1 MSRFHL
7 ILLAVLTALAIS
19 YLLSFNRSDNAPTQQ
34 LTTDDDYYFEDFVLT
49 AYDRDGEVSHTTHGK
64 ILRQLRDTHDF
75 KLESPQIELNSGKTR
90 WEIAAESGW
99 MNAAMSRATL
109 RGNVVAHTASN
120 NKLLVTTSDLDLD
133 IPARIATTD
142 ALVNISQG
150 NNRLRGEAL
159 TANLRQQQLQLN
171 RNIEGYYVP

>member
-1 MSRFHL
+1 MSRLHL

-19 YLLSFNRSDNAPTQQ
+19 YLLSFNHSDNAPTQQ
-34 LTTDDDYYFEDFVLT
+34 LTTDDDYYFEDFFLT
-49 AYDRDGEVSHTTHGK
+49 AYDHDGNINHTTRGQ

-75 KLESPQIELNSGKTR
+75 RLESPRIGLNSGKTR
-90 WEIAAESGW
+90 WEVAAESGW

-109 RGNVVAHTASN
+109 RGNVTAHTDSN
-120 NKLLVTTSDLDLD
+120 DKLLVTTSDLDLD
-133 IPARIATTD
+133 IPASIASTD

-159 TANLRQQQLQLN
+159 TANLREQQLQLK